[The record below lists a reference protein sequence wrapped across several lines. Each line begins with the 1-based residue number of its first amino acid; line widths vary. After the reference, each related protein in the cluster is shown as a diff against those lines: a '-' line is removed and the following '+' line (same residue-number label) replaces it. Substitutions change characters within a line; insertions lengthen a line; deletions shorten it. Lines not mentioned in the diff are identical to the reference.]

1 MVQGFGHAFLVAGGE
16 RFEKQRARRS
26 LGGVH
31 GFILTVSCRG
41 EATAPSGQG
50 MGFEIGAIIRGL
62 FFKKR
67 PMAFGK
73 KSGPSAVALWWGA
86 FLRAAQAMGGAIKA
100 NGSEVVWVGK
110 CVSKALAAMGLAV
123 LGAHWCLPW
132 LGAAG
137 APEWV
142 AWEQKIGEWNMLEIK
157 GPLPTARQWSL
168 AHALVGDDL
177 NCAVEAAKV
186 PGFGGSLYM
195 SNSCSSRGEVKSLMA
210 LQAFFQ
216 EERSRAEQ
224 EKRANELP
232 ELFVEAAREHAAAW
246 SAAMEKERDGQER
259 VAEEERER
267 LLDQRLAFGIARKL
281 RQGVGIEEAASEALK
296 EMGREQ
302 AQEGKA
308 RQESLEAARDPS
320 AREKVLNATEG
331 RVLSA
336 DHRGG
341 RVGGLDASAEAL
353 AVKGVR
359 SQEDVEK
366 IQALRAVGSAL
377 TGKKVVVVSGSA
389 LRQALS
395 PAALWSN
402 DAAASAELSA
412 ARSPEM
418 VGKMRGRGLELFL
431 GFCFMGALCF
441 YCFKPLKR
449 LMASVGRA
457 TEELRKQAFPHWEA
471 KQMGKAAKSCKSG
484 GSKSRL

>member
-1 MVQGFGHAFLVAGGE
+1 
-16 RFEKQRARRS
+16 
-26 LGGVH
+26 
-31 GFILTVSCRG
+31 
-41 EATAPSGQG
+41 

-62 FFKKR
+62 FFKER
-67 PMAFGK
+67 PMAFGN

-86 FLRAAQAMGGAIKA
+86 FLRAARTMGGAIKA
-100 NGSEVVWVGK
+100 NGSEMVWVGK
-110 CVSKALAAMGLAV
+110 WVSKALAAMGLAV
-123 LGAHWCLPW
+123 LVAHWCLPW
-132 LGAAG
+132 LGAAA

-177 NCAVEAAKV
+177 KCAVEAAKV
-186 PGFGGSLYM
+186 PGFGGSIYM
-195 SNSCSSRGEVKSLMA
+195 SNSCALRGEAQSLMA
-210 LQAFFQ
+210 VQDFFQ
-216 EERSRAEQ
+216 KELFRAAQEE
-224 EKRANELP
+224 RANELP
-232 ELFVEAAREHAAAW
+232 ELSVEAAREDAAA
-246 SAAMEKERDGQER
+246 EKERQGQER

-320 AREKVLNATEG
+320 AREKVLDATEG

-341 RVGGLDASAEAL
+341 RVGSLDALAEAL
-353 AVKGVR
+353 AVNGAR
-359 SQEDVEK
+359 SKEDEEK
-366 IQALRAVGSAL
+366 IQALRAVDSAL
-377 TGKKVVVVSGSA
+377 TGKKVVVVSDSA

-418 VGKMRGRGLELFL
+418 VSKMRGRGLELFL
-431 GFCFMGALCF
+431 GICFMGALCF
-441 YCFKPLKR
+441 YCCKPLKR
-449 LMASVGRA
+449 LIASVGRA
-457 TEELRKQAFPHWEA
+457 TEELRKQAFPQWEA
-471 KQMGKAAKSCKSG
+471 KQVGKAAKSCKSG